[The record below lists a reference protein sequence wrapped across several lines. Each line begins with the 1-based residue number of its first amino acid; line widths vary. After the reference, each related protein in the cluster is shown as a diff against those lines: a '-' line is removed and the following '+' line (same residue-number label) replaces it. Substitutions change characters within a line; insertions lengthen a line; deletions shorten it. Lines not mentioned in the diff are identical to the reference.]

1 MNVSADLRA
10 VVRLACRAPSVHNT
24 QPWAWRLRNDTL
36 ELGADR
42 TRQLPVEDP
51 HGRNLLISCGAA
63 LHHAEVAARGL
74 GFEPAVTRFPDRAQ
88 PDLLARIT
96 FTPTRVTPDTEADL
110 AALERRCTDRRRF
123 TSWPV
128 PEDRLQHLCDVLED
142 RAAQAVVLDEQSTRF
157 LVERLIRRAM
167 AVEADDPRY
176 AAEQQWWVGHSAT
189 DGVPVTHVPESTN
202 ASRARPSR
210 FGGAPRQEPLD
221 QSVEGTDGV
230 LAIVTRGDD
239 VPDWLGAGEALSAL
253 WLRATRDGISVVP
266 LSQAIEVEETRA
278 TLHRDVFSGG
288 LVPQLLMR
296 VGWQGVTREPL
307 AHTPR
312 RPLDAVLDG

>member
-1 MNVSADLRA
+1 MSISADLRA

-24 QPWAWRLRNDTL
+24 QPWAWHLRKGTL
-36 ELGADR
+36 ELRADR

-51 HGRNLLISCGAA
+51 QGRNLLISCGAV

-74 GFEPAVTRFPDRAQ
+74 GLEPAVTRFPDLAQ

-96 FTPTRVTPDTEADL
+96 VTPTRVTPDTEADL

-167 AVEADDPRY
+167 AVEADDPSY
-176 AAEQQWWVGHSAT
+176 AAEQQWWVGHSST

-210 FGGAPRQEPLD
+210 FGGAPQEEPLD

-239 VPDWLGAGEALSAL
+239 VPDWLDAGEALSAL

-288 LVPQLLMR
+288 LAPQLLMR

-312 RPLDAVLDG
+312 RPLDDVLDG